1 MILRWAVAALVA
13 LSLLGC
19 GVKSPLEMPN
29 PMQTDNKKRP
39 DPSLPPQPLG
49 Q

>member
-1 MILRWAVAALVA
+1 MILRWAIAALIA
-13 LSLLGC
+13 LSVVAC
-19 GVKSPLEMPN
+19 GVKTDLEVPN
-29 PMQTDNKKRP
+29 GMQVDKKRP

>member
-1 MILRWAVAALVA
+1 MILRWTIAALVA
-13 LSLLGC
+13 LSLVAC
-19 GVKSPLEMPN
+19 GVKSPLDTPN
-29 PMQTDNKKRP
+29 AMQADKKRP

>member
-13 LSLLGC
+13 FSLIAC
-19 GVKSPLEMPN
+19 GVKTNLELPN
-29 PMQTDNKKRP
+29 GMQADKKRP

>member
-1 MILRWAVAALVA
+1 MILRLAIAALVA
-13 LSLLGC
+13 FSLVAC
-19 GVKSPLEMPN
+19 GVKSPLVP
-29 PMQTDNKKRP
+29 PSGMQADKKRP

>member
-1 MILRWAVAALVA
+1 MILRWTVAVVVA
-13 LSLLGC
+13 LSLLAC
-19 GVKSPLEMPN
+19 GVKSPLETPN
-29 PMQTDNKKRP
+29 GMQADKKRP

>member
-1 MILRWAVAALVA
+1 MILRWTVAALVA
-13 LSLLGC
+13 LSLVAC
-19 GVKSPLEMPN
+19 GVKSPLDTPN
-29 PMQTDNKKRP
+29 AMQADKKRP

>member
-1 MILRWAVAALVA
+1 MILKWAVAALVA
-13 LSLLGC
+13 LSLTAC
-19 GVKSPLEMPN
+19 GVKSNLDVPSG
-29 PMQTDNKKRP
+29 MQQADKKRP

>member
-1 MILRWAVAALVA
+1 MILRWTVAALVA
-13 LSLLGC
+13 LSLAAC
-19 GVKSPLEMPN
+19 GVKSPLDTPT

>member
-1 MILRWAVAALVA
+1 MILKWAVAVLVA
-13 LSLLGC
+13 LSLIAC
-19 GVKSPLEMPN
+19 GVKSDLELPSM
-29 PMQTDNKKRP
+29 MQADKKRP

>member
-1 MILRWAVAALVA
+1 MILRWTVAALVA
-13 LSLLGC
+13 LSLIAC
-19 GVKSPLEMPN
+19 GVKSPLETPN
-29 PMQTDNKKRP
+29 QMQAEKKRP